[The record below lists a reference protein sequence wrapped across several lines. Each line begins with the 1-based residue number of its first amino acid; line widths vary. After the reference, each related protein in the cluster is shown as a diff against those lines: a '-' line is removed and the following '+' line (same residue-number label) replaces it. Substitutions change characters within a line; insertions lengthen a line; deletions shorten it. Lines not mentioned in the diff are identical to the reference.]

1 MEKAAILGKS
11 RNSCYHLSVG
21 DRQQEGA
28 MNASYDTSYKRWDI
42 EDLSWDKIDR
52 TKVSPDLL
60 KVIKAAALVEYGA
73 DSYAD
78 YLCKV
83 FADDPEFQALSR
95 SWAVEEIQH
104 GKALGLWAERV
115 DPSWSLDKAMAKF
128 RAGYTPEH
136 FTGDSKKS
144 VRGSR
149 SAEMVA
155 RCMVE
160 IGTSSYY
167 SAIGDSTDEPVLKE
181 ICKHVAADEFR
192 HYKLFYDT
200 LNRYLAR
207 ENLGRIGRLKVAL
220 GRIAESEDDEL
231 SYAFYAANDDGVT
244 PYDRVACNRAYAS
257 RAYSF
262 YQQKH
267 LDRAIAMIFKA
278 CGFMPPSLPY
288 RIIRQIAWAMLN
300 RQTKKMQRL
309 AA

>member
-1 MEKAAILGKS
+1 MSQDYQHWTIAGLP
-11 RNSCYHLSVG
+11 
-21 DRQQEGA
+21 
-28 MNASYDTSYKRWDI
+28 
-42 EDLSWDKIDR
+42 WDKLDPSR
-52 TKVSPDLL
+52 VGSDLL
-60 KVIKAAALVEYGA
+60 QVIKAAALVEYGA
-73 DSYAD
+73 DAYAD

-83 FADDPEFQALSR
+83 FSDDPDFQQLAR
-95 SWAVEEIQH
+95 NWAVEEVQH
-104 GKALGLWAERV
+104 GKALGLWAEKI
-115 DPSWSLDKAMAKF
+115 DPDWSLEKAMAKF
-128 RAGYTPEH
+128 RAGYVPDH
-136 FTGDSKKS
+136 FVNDNTTS

-160 IGTSSYY
+160 TGTSSYY

-181 ICKHVAADEFR
+181 ICKHIAADEFR

-207 ENLGRIGRLKVAL
+207 EKLGRIGRLKVAL

-231 SYAFYAANDDGVT
+231 SYAFYAANDDGST
-244 PYDRVACNRAYAS
+244 PYDRVACNRAYVR
-257 RAYSF
+257 RAYGF

-288 RIIRQIAWAMLN
+288 RMIRQVAWIMLN
-300 RQTKKMQRL
+300 RQTRKLQRM